1 MPQIYETLQSFFN
14 PATIAFVGASEGD
27 HSIPARAVA
36 QALKIGYPGK
46 IIPINPRRKM
56 ILSIPT
62 YPSIE
67 AVPGPVDLAVLLRPY
82 QEIPDLLAGCGRKGA
97 RFALVVSGGFA
108 EMGQEGWHRQET
120 LLQVARSMGIRVMGP
135 NCMGYINLHG
145 KVCTTFSPIMDLP
158 LLPGKVGLVSQSGAM
173 GGAIMNRLQDAGVG
187 ISYFISSGNE
197 MDLGMV
203 DFIEYLVRDE
213 KTRLIL
219 VYLEGIRDGR
229 GLLRAA
235 EGAFVAG
242 KPLIVLQT
250 GASEIGRKVTASH
263 TGNLAISGKV
273 LRGALRQKGAILCR
287 DLEELVGTAYLL
299 SSSPPPSG
307 KGIGIIATS
316 GGATGLF
323 ADWAEEMG
331 LDLPAFSPS
340 TSRELGALLKFGTPQ
355 NPLDL
360 TGQVAGDRPAFFRA
374 LELVLNDEAIEVL
387 LLLLTQIRGPMGQA
401 LFQRIAA
408 EANKS
413 RKPIVA
419 LSAVGTLS
427 DDCLPILRA
436 TGRIMIFR
444 SFGQCARSLRSV
456 LDYLEQRRI
465 AGQGEIY
472 LGKKNKE

>member
-1 MPQIYETLQSFFN
+1 MSPITEILQSFFN

-46 IIPINPRRKM
+46 IIPVNPRRKM
-56 ILSIPT
+56 VQSIPT

-67 AVPGPVDLAVLLRPY
+67 DVPGPVDLAILLRPY
-82 QEIPDLLAGCGRKGA
+82 QEIPDLLAACGHKGVH
-97 RFALVVSGGFA
+97 FAIVISGGFA

-120 LLQVARSMGIRVMGP
+120 LLQVSRRAGIRVMGP
-135 NCMGYINLHG
+135 NCMGYINVHG
-145 KVCTTFSPIMDLP
+145 KVCTSFGPIVDLP
-158 LLPGKVGLVSQSGAM
+158 LLPGGVGLVSQSGAM

-203 DFIEYLVRDE
+203 DFVEYLVKDE
-213 KTRLIL
+213 KTRVIL

-235 EGAFVAG
+235 EEAFATG
-242 KPLIVLQT
+242 KPMIVLQT
-250 GASEIGRKVTASH
+250 GASEIGHKVTASH
-263 TGNLAISGKV
+263 TGNLAISGNV
-273 LRGALRQKGAILCR
+273 LQGALRQKGAILCR

-307 KGIGIIATS
+307 KGIGVIATS

-323 ADWAEEMG
+323 ADWAEEIG
-331 LDLPAFSPS
+331 LDLPPFSPS
-340 TSRELGALLKFGTPQ
+340 TSRELGTLLSFGTPQ

-360 TGQVAGDRPAFFRA
+360 TGQVVGDSPAFLRA
-374 LELVLNDEAIEVL
+374 LNLVLRDEAVDL
-387 LLLLTQIRGPMGQA
+387 LLVLLTQIRGPMGQA
-401 LFQRIAA
+401 RFQRIAE

-419 LSAVGTLS
+419 LSAAGTLS

-456 LDYLEQRRI
+456 LDYHERRRI
-465 AGQGEIY
+465 VEGGENYAG
-472 LGKKNKE
+472 NK